1 MHTDACAQTAFS
13 ASRRS
18 TAVPDAT
25 RPPYPQ
31 PATLRNLEELRG
43 VAGVHDST
51 ELSTLARL
59 HVGLLEVA
67 TIVTSSEEDLPHLL
81 DAIARTI
88 SQSLGWRT
96 VVVNSYRPAW
106 HDLEVMTVHGCER
119 ARAAL
124 LGNVTAW
131 HTWEPLLSDRYLTR
145 GAYLVP
151 HDEYDWDADEALSY
165 IPEMPVD
172 ADDPDAWHPEDALFV
187 PLRDAD
193 GEILGIL
200 AVDEPVSGRRPSD
213 AELDALVAVAG
224 HAAIVVRHARE
235 TADLRRHRAAL
246 EHFLDVFSR
255 HRESVPTRELLDAVA
270 DGIRAT
276 LGFER
281 VAIDLLEEGRR
292 APIARLLRPEHERQ
306 GCYLLTAEQAAQLA
320 PEFDFGPPS
329 ERSGT
334 GPSAWQDHRLL
345 VPLTASSGEV
355 LGVIR
360 AEDPGDR
367 LLPSTQSL
375 QALRVFADQ
384 AATALE
390 SAARLAELRYLA
402 DHDPLT
408 ALGNRRA
415 FMRHLEAEAA
425 RAARYE
431 GHFTLALCDVDAF
444 KALNDRHGHPAGDR
458 ALCRVARVLEA
469 SIRRSDGAYRI
480 GGDEFALILIEA
492 GEQETEEVTG
502 RIEQALAGRGDGADP
517 PLGISFGAVLTRGTE
532 DLESLL
538 RRADDEMY
546 AAKRRRSR

>member
-1 MHTDACAQTAFS
+1 MD
-13 ASRRS
+13 
-18 TAVPDAT
+18 
-25 RPPYPQ
+25 
-31 PATLRNLEELRG
+31 
-43 VAGVHDST
+43 DST

-96 VVVNSYRPAW
+96 VVVNLYRPAW
-106 HDLEVMTVHGCER
+106 HDLEVMTVHGPEQ

-131 HTWEPLLSDRYLTR
+131 HTWDPLLSDRYETR

-151 HDEYDWDADEALSY
+151 HDQYDWAADETLSY
-165 IPEMPVD
+165 VPDVAVD
-172 ADDPDAWHPEDALFV
+172 PDHPDAWHPEDALFV

-193 GEILGIL
+193 GQVLGIL

-255 HRESVPTRELLDAVA
+255 HRESAPTRELLDAVA

-281 VAIDLLEEGRR
+281 VAIDLLEEGDR

-306 GCYLLTAEQAAQLA
+306 GCFLLTAVQAVALA
-320 PEFDFGPPS
+320 PELDFGPPS

-334 GPSAWQDHRLL
+334 GPGAWQEHRLL
-345 VPLTASSGEV
+345 VPLTASTGEL

-360 AEDPGDR
+360 AEDPADR

-415 FMRHLEAEAA
+415 FMRHLQHEAA

-469 SIRRSDGAYRI
+469 SLRRSDGAFRI

-492 GEQETEEVTG
+492 GQAETEEVIG
-502 RIEQALAGRGDGADP
+502 RIQEALAERGDGADP
-517 PLGISFGAVLTRGTE
+517 PLGVSFGAVVSRGT
-532 DLESLL
+532 DDPESLL
-538 RRADDEMY
+538 RRADDAMY
-546 AAKRRRSR
+546 AAKRDRRSA